1 MGMHFGILAADLPW
15 SKFQPLLWSR
25 TGRFLD
31 QGEVEEG
38 ASTDDLDLEPNDEGY
53 PTLAGEYQG
62 RAYVLDTS
70 SMMSMIGVDFIAE
83 LSKAADTL
91 VIGCGAETVS
101 GTYFFLAA
109 RSGEVLRQFY
119 HCQAL
124 IAEPLDEGEWLPTE
138 DEKPFEDYDG
148 DGLIAALS
156 HFGFD
161 FDGWSREGRRWLYL
175 YTADE
180 VKASEERGVLLK
192 GPLAERMDEHNA
204 TYFLSEE
211 ERPSIQLIT
220 RDATT
225 RQIVSMQDT
234 GLRLGDERINDP
246 GFWRRFWDRLTN

>member
-15 SKFQPLLWSR
+15 AELQPLLWAR

-31 QGEVEEG
+31 QGPVE
-38 ASTDDLDLEPNDEGY
+38 SIDDLDLEPNDEGY
-53 PTLAGEYQG
+53 PTVAGEHGG
-62 RAYVLDTS
+62 RSYVLDTS
-70 SMMSMIGVDFIAE
+70 TRMSMLGVDFLVE

-101 GTYFFLAA
+101 GTYFFLAV

-124 IAEPLDEGEWLPTE
+124 LAEPLDEGDLLPTE
-138 DEKPFEDYDG
+138 DEKPFEDFDG
-148 DGLIAALS
+148 AGLIAGLA

-161 FDGWSREGRRWLYL
+161 FDGWYDSGRRQRYL

-180 VKASEERGVLLK
+180 VKASEERGVLLR
-192 GPLAERMDEHNA
+192 GPLAERMDEHNV
-204 TYFLSEE
+204 THLLSEE

-234 GLRLGDERINDP
+234 GLRLGDERISDP
-246 GFWRRFWDRLTN
+246 GFWQKFWDRMVN

>member
-15 SKFQPLLWSR
+15 AEFQPLLWSR
-25 TGRFLD
+25 TGRFID
-31 QGEVEEG
+31 QGIEEG
-38 ASTDDLDLEPNDEGY
+38 TSFDDLDLEPNDEGY
-53 PTLAGEYQG
+53 PTLVGEYQG
-62 RAYVLDTS
+62 RSYVLDTS
-70 SMMSMIGVDFIAE
+70 SRMSMMGADFVVE

-101 GTYFFLAA
+101 GSYFFLAA

-119 HCQAL
+119 QCQAL
-124 IAEPLDEGEWLPTE
+124 LAEPLDEGDLLPTE
-138 DEKPFEDYDG
+138 DEKDFEDFDG
-148 DGLIAALS
+148 EGLIAGLG

-161 FDGWSREGRRWLYL
+161 FDAWTREGQHQLYL

-180 VKASEERGVLLK
+180 VKASEERGVLLR
-192 GPLAERMDEHNA
+192 GPLAERIDEHNA
-204 TYFLSEE
+204 THALSEE

-246 GFWRRFWDRLTN
+246 GFWRRFWDRLAN